1 MQGCNLLESGTDLKA
16 FFFFFCFSPLCL
28 KFSKYATAECEL
40 SFVVL
45 AITSQAKLPA
55 LSTVPPLPITF
66 WQRQDNAKVSLPNP
80 NAGHA

>member
-16 FFFFFCFSPLCL
+16 SFFFSFVLLLCL

-45 AITSQAKLPA
+45 AITSQPYSLF
-55 LSTVPPLPITF
+55 PLLLGKDRTML
-66 WQRQDNAKVSLPNP
+66 R
-80 NAGHA
+80 